1 MKLSQDVDLRRYHTF
16 KLPARARYFTRV
28 QTQDE
33 LLAVLAYAKQQHLKV
48 YVLGGG
54 SNLIFTGN
62 LDGLVILVQL
72 KGISFQGDTVH
83 AAAGENWHGLVEKTL
98 EQGLFG
104 LENLALI
111 PGSVGAAP
119 IQNIGAYG
127 LELCERFT
135 QLTAVH
141 RSTLETR
148 CFPLEDCEFEYRNSV
163 FKHREAEHWVITEL
177 SLVLSPN
184 DRPQLHHAGLQQ
196 HLECQKMPLNARSVA
211 SAVIQLRRQKL
222 PAPEELGN
230 VGSFFK
236 NPVLPPGP
244 AESLKAAFPQLP
256 VYALD
261 AGVKLS
267 AAWLIDQAGLKCR
280 AVGDIQVSAQHALVL
295 VNRGRGRAE
304 DLAQLLAV
312 IGEAVRAKYGIDL
325 EVEPVFYPAAPRVS
339 ATGA

>member
-1 MKLSQDVDLRRYHTF
+1 M
-16 KLPARARYFTRV
+16 AG
-28 QTQDE
+28 
-33 LLAVLAYAKQQHLKV
+33 LAFAKQERLKV

-62 LDGLVILVQL
+62 LDGLVILMQF
-72 KGISFQGDTVH
+72 KGISFHGDRVH

-98 EQGLFG
+98 AQGLFG

-127 LELCERFT
+127 LELCERFA

-148 CFPLEDCEFEYRNSV
+148 CFHLEDCEFEYRNSV

-177 SLVLSPN
+177 SLALSHN
-184 DRPQLHHAGLQQ
+184 DRPQLRHRGLQEQ
-196 HLECQKMPLNARSVA
+196 LECQKKPLNARAVA
-211 SAVIQLRRQKL
+211 ATVSQLRRQKL
-222 PAPEELGN
+222 PAPEAIGN

-236 NPVLPPGP
+236 NPVLAPGP

-267 AAWLIDQAGLKCR
+267 AAWLIDQAGLKRR

-295 VNRGRGRAE
+295 VNKGRGRAE

-312 IGEAVRAKYGIDL
+312 IGAAVRAKYGIDL
-325 EVEPVFYPAAPRVS
+325 EVEPVFYPSAPRVS
-339 ATGA
+339 APGA